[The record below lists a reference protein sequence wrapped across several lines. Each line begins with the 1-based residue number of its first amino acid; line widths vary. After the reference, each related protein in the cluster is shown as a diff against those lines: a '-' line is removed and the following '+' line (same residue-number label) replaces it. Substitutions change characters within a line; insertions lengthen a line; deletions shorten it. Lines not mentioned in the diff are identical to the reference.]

1 MRFLILGRSD
11 GKELKSKNWKRSL
24 EVSGGTSAYPWSLE
38 TTRCGYKVNM
48 VALEKEKIDVVKIK
62 REQGKLV
69 FMFET

>member
-11 GKELKSKNWKRSL
+11 GKEEKTKKL
-24 EVSGGTSAYPWSLE
+24 EKEAGTSAYPWSLE

-48 VALEKEKIDVVKIK
+48 VAIDVVKIK